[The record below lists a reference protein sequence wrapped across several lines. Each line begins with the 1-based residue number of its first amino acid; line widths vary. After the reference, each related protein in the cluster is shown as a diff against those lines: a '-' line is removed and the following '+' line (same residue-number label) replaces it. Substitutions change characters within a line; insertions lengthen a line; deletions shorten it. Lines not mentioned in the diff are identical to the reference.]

1 MTAWVNSD
9 GLVVQFGTDEAVLA
23 KAGEYPDVV
32 GSSRVVEV
40 KVTATGLAAT
50 PTLLD
55 EYVSIPKNARIE
67 KVEVVTETAVTSGG
81 SAVLNFGL
89 RALDR
94 TTAIDEDGI
103 VAALPIASF
112 NAVGETVLLTA
123 GVTYGG
129 ALLGTTISQAGLL
142 YADYDTAAFTTGV
155 FTIRVF
161 FRIL

>member
-32 GSSRVVEV
+32 GSSRVIEV

-67 KVEVVTETAVTSGG
+67 KIELVTETAVTGG
-81 SAVLNFGL
+81 ATVLNFGL

-94 TTAIDEDGI
+94 TTAIDEDGLI
-103 VAALPIASF
+103 AALPIASF
-112 NAVGETVLLTA
+112 NDVGETVLLTA

-142 YADYDTAAFTTGV
+142 YADYDTAAFTAGV

>member
-9 GLVVQFGTDEAVLA
+9 GLVVNFGTDEATLH

-32 GSSRVVEV
+32 GSSRVIEV
-40 KVTATGLAAT
+40 KVTATALAAT

-55 EYVSIPKNARIE
+55 DFVSIPKNARIE
-67 KVEVVTETAVTSGG
+67 KIELVTETAVTSGG

-94 TTAIDEDGI
+94 TTAINENGLI
-103 VAALPIASF
+103 AALPIASF

-142 YADYDTAAFTTGV
+142 YADYDTAAFTAGV